1 MSDLTPLMRQYERL
15 KKQYPD
21 CILFFRLGDFYE
33 MFDEDAKTAS
43 NILQIVLTQRQ
54 GRPMCGV
61 PFHSAENYL
70 LKLIQAGKKVAV
82 AEQVEE
88 PLKGKKLVE
97 RDIVKVLTP
106 GTFSA
111 ENFSPGT
118 NNFILSIYPQ
128 GQILSCA
135 LADVSTGEL
144 FTKVIAFKEL
154 SSFLASWNKIS
165 EVIYPEGFDFSQFQ
179 DGTFFEVPMDKSF
192 FSAYEGE
199 TKLKELLKVS
209 TALGFDIKEKEIFSA
224 LGGLFGY
231 LERAKINILNSI
243 RRISRIREDE
253 YLFLDASSIRNLEL
267 VDEGKKSQKKTL
279 FGVLAKTLTPQG
291 TRLLKRRILN
301 PFAKIERIKKTQE
314 KIRLFFEGRILR
326 ERVKTILLNIRD
338 ISRISNR
345 IASGALKSAGF
356 MNLLE
361 SLKNAKLL
369 SEVLGES
376 VFGKIDFVPE
386 LLDFLERSLK
396 REEDGT
402 VSVNPQIHPQMLE
415 IKTKIQAIENWIKN
429 YEEEQKEQLKIS
441 KLKVGYNSVFGY
453 YIEITKTHASKVP
466 SHYIRKQTLVNAER
480 FITLKLKEKET
491 EILVLKEKEERIEK
505 QLWEMLSQKVRD
517 FLRRLEQLSDVIAEI
532 DFACAVAEVSRENNY
547 VFPEVNESDE
557 IFIENSRHPVVE
569 VSQDIIFTPNDVLI
583 NRGENQIML
592 ITGPNMAGKSTYIRQ
607 VALCVIMAQ
616 MGCPIPASSARIGL
630 VDRIFTRIGAGDN
643 ISGGASTFMVEMIEA
658 ANILNN
664 STRNSLIIIDELGRG
679 TSTFDGISIAWACLE
694 DLAKDSRHPRCLF
707 ATHFFELVELEEE
720 FSNIKNYNVAVR
732 EFQGKLHFLHKI
744 ERGPADRSYGIH
756 VARLAG
762 IPENAIKKA
771 REILK
776 KLEANQIEVMKKRTA
791 QQFLPFLN
799 SDKYRKLIEKIKA
812 VDIDRMRPIEA
823 LNFLSELKEKISE

>member
-54 GRPMCGV
+54 GRSMCGV

-82 AEQVEE
+82 AEQLEE
-88 PLKGKKLVE
+88 PQKGKKLVE

-106 GTFSA
+106 GTFSF

-128 GQILSCA
+128 GELISCA

-144 FTKVIAFKEL
+144 FTKVIAFEEFP
-154 SSFLASWNKIS
+154 SFLASWNKIS
-165 EVIYPEGFDFSQFQ
+165 EVIYPEGFDFSPFQ
-179 DGTFFEVPMDKSF
+179 DGTFYEVPMDKAF

-209 TALGFDIKEKEIFSA
+209 TSLGFDIKEKEIFSA

-231 LERAKINILNSI
+231 LERAKINVLNSI
-243 RRISRIREDE
+243 RRISRIREDD

-267 VDEGKKSQKKTL
+267 VDEDKGSQKKTL

-291 TRLLKRRILN
+291 TRLLRRRILN
-301 PFAKIERIKKTQE
+301 PFAKIEDIKGTQE
-314 KIRLFFEGRILR
+314 KVRLFFEDRNLR
-326 ERVKTILLNIRD
+326 ERAITILLNIRD

-386 LLDFLERSLK
+386 LLDFLEKSLK

-402 VSVNPQIHPQMLE
+402 VLVNPQMHPQMLE
-415 IKTKIQAIENWIKN
+415 IKGKIQALENWIKN

-480 FITLKLKEKET
+480 FITHELKEKET
-491 EILVLKEKEERIEK
+491 EILILKEREEKIEK

-517 FLRRLEQLSDVIAEI
+517 FLRRLEQLSDVVAEI

-557 IFIENSRHPVVE
+557 IFIENSRHPV
-569 VSQDIIFTPNDVLI
+569 
-583 NRGENQIML
+583 ENQIML

-694 DLAKDSRHPRCLF
+694 YLAKDSRHPRCLF

-762 IPENAIKKA
+762 IPEAAIKKA
-771 REILK
+771 REILQ
-776 KLEANQIEVMKKRTA
+776 KLEANQIEVMKRSP
-791 QQFLPFLN
+791 QEFLPFLN
-799 SDKYRKLIEKIKA
+799 NDKYRKLIEKIKA
-812 VDIDRMRPIEA
+812 VDIDRMRPVEA
-823 LNFLSELKEKISE
+823 LNFLEELKKEAED